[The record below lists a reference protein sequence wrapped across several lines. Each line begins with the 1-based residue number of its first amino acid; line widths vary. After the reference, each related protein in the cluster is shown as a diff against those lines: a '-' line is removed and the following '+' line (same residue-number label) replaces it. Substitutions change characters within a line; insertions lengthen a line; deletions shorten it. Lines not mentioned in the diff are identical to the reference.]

1 MRRRFWSPFEAY
13 CTKRLTHVEGL
24 EHVPLQQPFIVAANH
39 IDWLD
44 GIMLLVALD
53 KKIPYVPIRYVAR
66 VKSYQMLGSYTI
78 PIDPENRNGAMHE
91 AEKHL
96 TQNGV
101 IGFFPEGKRNPSPR
115 LLPGKTGCVR
125 MAMRTGLP
133 VLPMG
138 IRGKSH
144 TSFISALWQLPSILR
159 NTEVHIGEPLQIPTM
174 KDEEISYAILQKHTR
189 ALMERLAQ
197 LSNKEIPDYA
207 THP

>member
-1 MRRRFWSPFEAY
+1 MRRRFWSPFERY
-13 CTKRLTHVEGL
+13 CTKRLTHVAGL

-44 GIMLLVALD
+44 GIILSVALD
-53 KKIPYVPIRYVAR
+53 KKIPQVPIRYVAR
-66 VKSYQMLGSYTI
+66 VKSYRMLGAYTI
-78 PIDPENRNGAMHE
+78 PIDLENPETTMKQ
-91 AEKHL
+91 AEQHL
-96 TQNGV
+96 IQNGV
-101 IGFFPEGKRNPSPR
+101 LGFFPEGKRNPSPR

-133 VLPMG
+133 ILPVG

-144 TSFISALWQLPSILR
+144 TSFVSALWRLPSILR

-174 KDEEISYAILQKHTR
+174 KDEEINYAILQEHTR

-197 LSNKEIPDYA
+197 LSTKEIPDYA